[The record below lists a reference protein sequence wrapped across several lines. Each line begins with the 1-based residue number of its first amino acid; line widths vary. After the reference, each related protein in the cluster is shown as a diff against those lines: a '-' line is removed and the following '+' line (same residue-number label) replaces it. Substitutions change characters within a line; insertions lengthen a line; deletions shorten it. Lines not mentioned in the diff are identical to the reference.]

1 MDDTC
6 YRIQLASD
14 GAYAVERCSCGT
26 IAVHIDTLT
35 VRLDPEALE
44 ILATTL
50 GVAALRNRQILEE
63 TAKPHLQVVPEESA
77 LN

>member
-6 YRIQLASD
+6 FRVQLASD
-14 GAYAVERCSCGT
+14 GPYAVERCSCGT

-35 VRLDPEALE
+35 VRIDQEALE
-44 ILATTL
+44 SLATTI
-50 GVAALRNRQILEE
+50 GVAALRNRQIVEE
-63 TAKPHLQVVPEESA
+63 MDKPHLQVVPEESG